1 MRIEQQGIERSGHV
15 KAGKP
20 RQESQV
26 GFKDG
31 GDMISSVLQ
40 THHCLASD
48 LHMGWDWRE
57 WNQARLPVQRLL

>member
-1 MRIEQQGIERSGHV
+1 MGVRIEQQGIERSGHV

-48 LHMGWDWRE
+48 LHMGWD
-57 WNQARLPVQRLL
+57 